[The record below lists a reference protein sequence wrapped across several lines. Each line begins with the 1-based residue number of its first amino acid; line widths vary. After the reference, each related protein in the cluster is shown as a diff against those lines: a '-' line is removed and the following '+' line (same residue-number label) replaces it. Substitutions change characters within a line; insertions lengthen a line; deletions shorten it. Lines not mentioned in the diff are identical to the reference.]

1 MMTEAIEQ
9 PITIYDLQT
18 REDAKV
24 DLKRMPDLL
33 RRALRIVLSAG
44 RREFIVSTSLQFV
57 SAATIGAQLIVG
69 RAALQ
74 ALLEADRGG
83 GLATVTPWAILLAGL
98 TAASL
103 FASAVQHEQQQIL
116 GELVG
121 RYMHGQALAVASKV
135 ELTAFEHPEF
145 HNRLQRVQAGLQQPL
160 NMVYGVSGLISAL
173 VGVVGVSIAL
183 IAIEPLLI
191 PLVLTVL
198 LPAWMAASKRSY
210 AFWRFFWR
218 MTPSDRER
226 RYVGELLGGRDEAKE
241 VRAFDLADFLFDR
254 WNRLYDHRLEEL
266 RSVARRQLKFTL
278 FSTFVIGLMLGAILL
293 LVAFLA
299 SSGRVTLAEA
309 GVAVAGIAII
319 GARMAGA
326 GQSVSSLSEAGF
338 YLDDFGTFLEVAA
351 APPTSSIAAPHGF
364 KKITA
369 DGISF
374 TYPSSKE
381 PALTNV
387 SLEIRAGE
395 VLALVGEN
403 GSGKSTLAK
412 ILAGLYRPSSGVVA
426 WDGVDV
432 SAINRPDFSRRVAVI
447 FQDFLRYHLSASDNI
462 GLGRFDGAGD
472 RNSIIGAAEQAG
484 AAEMIAKLPS
494 GYDTLLG
501 PEFLGGVDLSVGQW
515 QRMALARAFFRNAP
529 FVILDEPTASL
540 DARAEHELFQ
550 RIRSL
555 LEDRTVLLI
564 SHRFSSVRTADRIYV
579 LHEGQVVED
588 GTHEELIARNGR
600 YAEMFRLQAAAY
612 TDQPASR
619 TASNTGSR
627 PEK

>member
-1 MMTEAIEQ
+1 M
-9 PITIYDLQT
+9 
-18 REDAKV
+18 
-24 DLKRMPDLL
+24 
-33 RRALRIVLSAG
+33 
-44 RREFIVSTSLQFV
+44 
-57 SAATIGAQLIVG
+57 
-69 RAALQ
+69 
-74 ALLEADRGG
+74 
-83 GLATVTPWAILLAGL
+83 PWAILLAAL

-103 FASAVQHEQQQIL
+103 FASAVQREQQQIL

-121 RYMHGQALAVASKV
+121 RHMHGQALAVASAV

-160 NMVYGVSGLISAL
+160 NMVYGVSGLISA
-173 VGVVGVSIAL
+173 VVGVAGVSVAL

-191 PLVLTVL
+191 PLVLTVMV
-198 LPAWMAASKRSY
+198 PAWIAASKRSY

-226 RYVGELLGGRDEAKE
+226 RYVGELLGGRDQAKE
-241 VRAFDLADFLFDR
+241 VRAFGLADFLFAR
-254 WNRLYDHRLEEL
+254 WNRLYDDRLREL
-266 RSVARRQLKFTL
+266 RSVARRQLLFTL
-278 FSTFVIGLMLGAILL
+278 FSTFLIGLMLGAILL

-326 GQSVSSLSEAGF
+326 GNSVSSLSEAGF
-338 YLDDFGTFLEVAA
+338 YLDDFATFLEMAA
-351 APPTSSIAAPHGF
+351 VPPPSTVGAPARF
-364 KKITA
+364 EKITA
-369 DGISF
+369 EAISF
-374 TYPSSKE
+374 TYPSSAE
-381 PALTNV
+381 PALTDV

-412 ILAGLYRPSSGVVA
+412 ILAGLYRPSSGRVA
-426 WDGVDV
+426 WDGLDIA
-432 SAINRPDFSRRVAVI
+432 SIDQADFSRRVAVI

-462 GLGRFDGAGD
+462 GLGRFEAAGD
-472 RNSIIGAAEQAG
+472 RASITAAAEQAG
-484 AAEMIAKLPS
+484 AADMIEKLPS
-494 GYDTLLG
+494 SYDTLLG

-550 RIRSL
+550 RIRGL
-555 LEDRTVLLI
+555 LRDRTVLLI

-579 LHEGQVVED
+579 LHEGRVVED
-588 GTHEELIARNGR
+588 GTHHELLALNGR

-612 TDQPASR
+612 TD
-619 TASNTGSR
+619 
-627 PEK
+627 

>member
-1 MMTEAIEQ
+1 MTDAVEQ

-18 REDAKV
+18 REDAKI
-24 DLKRMPDLL
+24 DLKRMPDLV
-33 RRALRIVLSAG
+33 RRSLRIVLAAG
-44 RREFIVSTSLQFV
+44 RKEFILSTALQFV
-57 SAATIGAQLIVG
+57 SAAAIAVQLIVG

-74 ALLEADRGG
+74 ALFEADQSGG
-83 GLATVTPWAILLAGL
+83 SLTTITPWALLLAGL
-98 TAASL
+98 TTASL
-103 FASAVQHEQQQIL
+103 FASAVQREQQQIL

-121 RYMHGQALAVASKV
+121 RYMHGQALGVASKV

-173 VGVVGVSIAL
+173 VGVGGVSVAL

-198 LPAWMAASKRSY
+198 LPAWIAASRRSS
-210 AFWRFFWR
+210 AFWRFIWR

-226 RYVGELLGGRDEAKE
+226 RYVGELLGGRDQAKE
-241 VRAFDLADFLFDR
+241 VRAFDLGDFLFAR
-254 WNRLYDHRLEEL
+254 WNRLYDHRLREL
-266 RSVARRQLKFTL
+266 RSVARRQLMFTL
-278 FSTFVIGLMLGAILL
+278 FSTFVVGLMLGSILL

-326 GQSVSSLSEAGF
+326 GYSVGSLSEAGF
-338 YLDDFGTFLEVAA
+338 YLDDFGAFLEAA
-351 APPTSSIAAPHGF
+351 SAPTSSSVPAPANF
-364 KKITA
+364 SRIKA
-369 DGISF
+369 EAISF
-374 TYPSSKE
+374 TYPSSNQ
-381 PALTNV
+381 PALVDV

-412 ILAGLYRPSSGVVA
+412 ILAGLYRPTSGVVS
-426 WDGVDV
+426 WDGTDI
-432 SAINRPDFSRRVAVI
+432 STIDRADFSRRVAVI

-462 GLGRFDGAGD
+462 GLGSFERAGD
-472 RNSIIGAAEQAG
+472 RESIIGAAEQAG
-484 AAEMIAKLPS
+484 AADMISKLPS

-501 PEFLGGVDLSVGQW
+501 PEFLGGIDFSVGQW

-579 LHEGQVVED
+579 LHEGRVVEE
-588 GTHEELIARNGR
+588 GTHEELVAQNGR

-612 TDQPASR
+612 LDR
-619 TASNTGSR
+619 
-627 PEK
+627 

>member
-1 MMTEAIEQ
+1 MTEAVEK
-9 PITIYDLQT
+9 PITVYDLQT

-24 DLKRMPDLL
+24 DLKRLPDLL
-33 RRALRIVLSAG
+33 RRALRIVMAAG
-44 RREFIVSTSLQFV
+44 RREFILSSSLQFV

-74 ALLEADRGG
+74 ALLETDRGG
-83 GLATVTPWAILLAGL
+83 GFATVTPWALLLAGL

-103 FASAVQHEQQQIL
+103 FASAVQREQQQIL

-121 RYMHGQALAVASKV
+121 RHMQGQALAVASKV

-160 NMVYGVSGLISAL
+160 NMVHGVSGLISAL
-173 VGVVGVSIAL
+173 VGVAGVSIAL

-198 LPAWMAASKRSY
+198 PPAWIAASKRSY

-226 RYVGELLGGRDEAKE
+226 RYVGDLLGGRDEAKE
-241 VRAFDLADFLFDR
+241 VRAFGLADFLFAR
-254 WNRLYDHRLEEL
+254 WNRLYDDRLKEL
-266 RSVARRQLKFTL
+266 RSVARRQLVVTL
-278 FSTFVIGLMLGAILL
+278 LSTLVVGLMLGAILL

-319 GARMAGA
+319 GARVAGA
-326 GQSVSSLSEAGF
+326 GYSVSSLSEAGF
-338 YLDDFGTFLEVAA
+338 YLDDFGTFLEMA
-351 APPTSSIAAPHGF
+351 APPPPASLPAPTTF
-364 KKITA
+364 ETITA
-369 DGISF
+369 ESISF
-374 TYPSSKE
+374 TYPSSTD
-381 PALTNV
+381 PALTDV
-387 SLEIRAGE
+387 SIEIRAGE

-412 ILAGLYRPSSGVVA
+412 ILAGLYRPSSGRVT
-426 WDGVDV
+426 WDGVDITLV
-432 SAINRPDFSRRVAVI
+432 DRADFSRSVAVI

-462 GLGRFDGAGD
+462 GLGRFEAAGD
-472 RNSIIGAAEQAG
+472 RDSITGAAEQAG
-484 AAEMIAKLPS
+484 ADEMIQKLPS

-540 DARAEHELFQ
+540 DARAEHELFE

-555 LEDRTVLLI
+555 LRDRTVLLI

-579 LHEGQVVED
+579 LHEGRVVEH
-588 GTHEELIARNGR
+588 GTHHELVALGGR
-600 YAEMFRLQAAAY
+600 YAEMFSLQAAAY
-612 TDQPASR
+612 TD
-619 TASNTGSR
+619 
-627 PEK
+627 